1 MYSNHTIM
9 AISLPPIGNLESKR
23 EFPTQVLIEAS
34 SSIISDDLIM
44 PRTEVNGVTIDCED
58 TLDMD
63 DAIWCVRDGVNFR
76 VSVSISDVASIVEK
90 DSATDKE
97 ALHRILTL
105 YLRQEVNP
113 MLPKILSEET
123 LSLVAGQNRPA
134 LTFTTTLN
142 KNADILE
149 YEIEQ
154 TCLTSQSKLSYLEVN
169 RVLGE
174 ADEDFAYYQM
184 LRDLNQIGS
193 ALYRKRL
200 GRKIATDSG
209 EYRSDLIVP
218 ELMILTN
225 HLAATHLDNHN
236 IPSIFRNHLPSDEY
250 GFKAFYSPRNLG
262 HEGLNLTGYSHTTSP
277 IRRYPDLIV
286 HRQLIASINS
296 QVPAYDYKDT
306 QLLAEYFN
314 RYMSFQDEN
323 LDASTK
329 QIYVWQKQ
337 KQEVTEIPEET
348 FNEVIV
354 KFCTL
359 PRLPHE
365 LVTEFKKRLYEETI
379 SHESLAKCL
388 FLSNKDSK
396 QWKVLRS
403 DILTFLENHPRHAF
417 YVLQSSCN
425 EHLADIAELQYEV
438 VKLPNKDYRCRI
450 LMMINDKYMSVT
462 SPAYSKKLSISK
474 HRAASSCLNALIN
487 GGIVETEFQFD
498 ERHVFETQDYTSPED
513 FETDI
518 D

>member
-1 MYSNHTIM
+1 M

-23 EFPTQVLIEAS
+23 EFPTPVLIEAIS
-34 SSIISDDLIM
+34 HTISDELIS

-105 YLRQEVNP
+105 YLRQDVNP
-113 MLPKILSEET
+113 MLPKILSEDT

-169 RVLGE
+169 RVL
-174 ADEDFAYYQM
+174 ADQDREFTYFNM

-193 ALYRKRL
+193 ALYRKRM
-200 GRKIATDSG
+200 GKKISTEPG

-225 HLAATHLDNHN
+225 HLAAMHLHTKN
-236 IPSIFRNHLPSDEY
+236 IPSVFRNHIPSQEH
-250 GFKAFYSPRNLG
+250 GFRAFYSSTNMG
-262 HEGLNLTGYSHTTSP
+262 HEGLNLSGYSHTTSP

-296 QVPAYDYKDT
+296 QIPAYDSKDT

-337 KQEVTEIPEET
+337 RQDVTEVPEET

-359 PRLPHE
+359 PRLPKD
-365 LVTEFKKRLYEETI
+365 VVKEFKKRLYEESLSHVTI
-379 SHESLAKCL
+379 AKCL

-396 QWKVLRS
+396 QWKLIR
-403 DILTFLENHPRHAF
+403 DTILTYLAHHPRHAY
-417 YVLQSSCN
+417 YVLQSCCN
-425 EHLADIAELQYEV
+425 EHLEDIAELQYEV
-438 VKLPNKDYRCRI
+438 VKMPNKDYRCRI
-450 LMMINDKYMSVT
+450 LMYINEKYMSVALPST
-462 SPAYSKKLSISK
+462 SKKLSSAK
-474 HRAASSCLNALIN
+474 HRAASACLKALLNDELI
-487 GGIVETEFQFD
+487 ETEFYFD
-498 ERHVFETQDYTSPED
+498 QHHVFETQEYTSPFD
-513 FETDI
+513 VETDI

>member
-1 MYSNHTIM
+1 M

-23 EFPTQVLIEAS
+23 KFPTPVLIEATS
-34 SSIISDDLIM
+34 HSISDELIS
-44 PRTEVNGVTIDCED
+44 PRTEIDGVTIDCID

-142 KNADILE
+142 KNADILD

-154 TCLTSQSKLSYLEVN
+154 TCLTSRSKLSYLEVN
-169 RVLGE
+169 RVL
-174 ADEDFAYYQM
+174 ADQDREFTYFDM
-184 LRDLNQIGS
+184 LTDLNQIGS
-193 ALYRKRL
+193 ALYRKRM
-200 GRKIATDSG
+200 GKKIASEPG

-225 HLAATHLDNHN
+225 HLAATHLDAHN
-236 IPSIFRNHLPSDEY
+236 IPSIYRNHVPGRDH
-250 GFKAFYSPRNLG
+250 GFRAFYSSYNMG
-262 HEGLNLTGYSHTTSP
+262 HEGLNLSGYSHTTSP

-296 QVPAYDYKDT
+296 RIPAYDSKDT

-337 KQEVTEIPEET
+337 RQDITEVPEET

-354 KFCTL
+354 KLCTL
-359 PRLPHE
+359 PRLPNDI
-365 LVTEFKKRLYEETI
+365 VKEFKKRLYNDSI
-379 SHESLAKCL
+379 SHSTIAKCL

-396 QWKVLRS
+396 QWQWIRET
-403 DILTFLENHPRHAF
+403 ILLFLENHPKHGL
-417 YVLQSSCN
+417 YVLHSCCN
-425 EHLADIAELQYEV
+425 EHLKDIAELQYEI
-438 VKLPNKDYRCRI
+438 VKMPNKDFRCRI
-450 LMMINDKYMSVT
+450 LMYINEQYHSVQLP
-462 SPAYSKKLSISK
+462 SLSKKQSAAK
-474 HRAASSCLNALIN
+474 HRAATACLKALIS
-487 GGIVETEFQFD
+487 GDLVETEFNFD
-498 ERHVFETQDYTSPED
+498 QQHVFETQEYTSPYD
-513 FETDI
+513 IETDVT
-518 D
+518 